1 LLTILSSSSVELDES
16 RHDFSDAAAPFAHLV
31 AAAGGRKASK
41 NQLLNNWKEKINR
54 GRHIQKTEN

>member
-1 LLTILSSSSVELDES
+1 LKQLDES

-31 AAAGGRKASK
+31 APAGGRKTSK

-54 GRHIQKTEN
+54 EHHIQKTEN